1 MNGNVQALQALY
13 LAFGGNL
20 TDTYES
26 IANGIPVSDYVLSA
40 DVILA
45 IAGYIGVKDTGVQAE
60 KASATLFDTKVSA
73 MQTGVNVADNAI
85 TGTLKFIQGGLAQSG
100 PLAGDGNFMALK
112 FVDNNNADSI
122 KVGLVPS
129 ASGMDLVEL
138 DEDMNG
144 VFKVSGE
151 VDGVAQVLK
160 VVTTVNGVSKTQVF
174 DLSGLTLET
183 E

>member
-1 MNGNVQALQALY
+1 MNTIEALQALY
-13 LAFGGNL
+13 VAFGGQL
-20 TDTYES
+20 TDTYET
-26 IANGIPVSDYVLSA
+26 IADGVPVSNYVVIP
-40 DVILA
+40 DVIAA
-45 IAGYIGVKDTGVQAE
+45 IAGYVGVKETGVQAE
-60 KASATLFDTKVSA
+60 KSSATLFGTKVSA

-85 TGTLKFIQGGLAQSG
+85 TGTLKFIQGGIAPGTLS
-100 PLAGDGNFMALK
+100 GDGNFLALK

-129 ASGMDLVEL
+129 SSGMDLVEL

-151 VDGVAQVLK
+151 VGGVAQVLK
-160 VVTTVNGVSKTQVF
+160 VVTTVNGVAKTQIY